1 MHPAQAWAAPGQSG
15 ASLASS
21 ALRRREDA
29 EAHFWVESLSA
40 LHLLGHLHV
49 DAASMHALQIFQVS
63 LSENAIHLVGSYPRL
78 LEQTDLTPTLS
89 AKR

>member
-1 MHPAQAWAAPGQSG
+1 MQVCAAGALLRILHREGCLRCPPSTSLAASNQSG

-21 ALRRREDA
+21 ALRRSEDA
-29 EAHFWVESLSA
+29 EVHFWVEILSA

-63 LSENAIHLVGSYPRL
+63 TS
-78 LEQTDLTPTLS
+78 
-89 AKR
+89 

>member
-1 MHPAQAWAAPGQSG
+1 MPGQSG

-63 LSENAIHLVGSYPRL
+63 LSEKLHLVGSPTL
-78 LEQTDLTPTLS
+78 LEQTDLTPLYR
-89 AKR
+89 KR